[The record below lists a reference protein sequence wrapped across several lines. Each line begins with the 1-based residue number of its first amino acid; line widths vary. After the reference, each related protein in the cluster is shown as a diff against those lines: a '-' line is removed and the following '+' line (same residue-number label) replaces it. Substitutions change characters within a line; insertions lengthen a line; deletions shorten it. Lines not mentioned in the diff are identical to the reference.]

1 MNIGHGVV
9 FSDFSKNHNRE
20 KKYIS
25 RDFSTHDK
33 RVDNLL
39 AETQSEHVAS
49 LLISRGCTII
59 NTILPARMAIFPCRM
74 EK

>member
-33 RVDNLL
+33 GVDNFL
-39 AETQSEHVAS
+39 AETQSSMWLVYSSPEVA
-49 LLISRGCTII
+49 R
-59 NTILPARMAIFPCRM
+59 
-74 EK
+74 